1 MKKLTIFVNY
11 LENKKTGEKFTSY
24 RTKNEK
30 LDKFVNVIFC
40 KDAKNKKPLNACVI
54 NVDDGFYSFTKDRNG
69 YDVCFVS
76 RVESFEPYIK
86 EALEN
91 EQK

>member
-1 MKKLTIFVNY
+1 MKKLVVYVNY
-11 LENKKTGEKFTSY
+11 LNRKDGTKFLSY
-24 RTKNEK
+24 RTKNEQ

-40 KDAKNKKPLNACVI
+40 KDAKDKKPLNACVI
-54 NVDDGFYSFTKDRNG
+54 NVEEGFYNFAKDRNG

-76 RVESFEPYIK
+76 RVESFEPFIK